1 MHKEK
6 DLFIDQNVNDLIKGD
21 EYYWA
26 WFLLFRSRGL
36 IERLRDRELQEAVGI
51 SMAMAGVLLFT
62 HILGE
67 KATITEISRWLF
79 KKPNNISQIVSRM
92 EKQELVNK
100 VKSSEGRKRVI
111 VMMTDKGRQ
120 SFEYSLKRITIK
132 QVMSALSEDEQKQLA
147 IYLEKII
154 LRCVEQGA
162 NDFRRLSLPW

>member
-1 MHKEK
+1 MHKQS
-6 DLFIDQNVNDLIKGD
+6 DSFIDQNVNDLVKGD
-21 EYYWA
+21 EYYWV
-26 WFLLFRSRGL
+26 WFLLFRSKGL

-79 KKPNNISQIVSRM
+79 KRPNNISQIVSRM
-92 EKQELVNK
+92 EKQGLVNK
-100 VKSSEGRKRVI
+100 IKSSEGRKRVI
-111 VMMTDKGRQ
+111 IILTDKGRQ
-120 SFEYSLKRITIK
+120 SFDYSLKRIAIK
-132 QVMSALSEDEQKQLA
+132 QVMSALSKDEQKQLA

-162 NDFRRLSLPW
+162 SDFKRLLLPW